1 MVTFKSGHLLV
12 LYQVRCPMAP
22 RFVFGPLSLTQ
33 EPKSP
38 KKWLFYHKSE
48 SGAESESDNP
58 KNSNGWGR
66 HMTWGEWLFFPGS
79 EDFKRPRTILAS
91 WKNPPNCYQ
100 HLKVPCSGMPFF
112 RQKKQ
117 TNKQT
122 KTKLN
127 INRDIKEHNNNT
139 RIYQYHGLG
148 PLQRQKYPKSEQFQP
163 NHSLGD
169 FQQFC
174 QKKSPRNVDIAPS
187 MWQRI
192 FSFFPHR
199 FVYI

>member
-1 MVTFKSGHLLV
+1 
-12 LYQVRCPMAP
+12 
-22 RFVFGPLSLTQ
+22 
-33 EPKSP
+33 
-38 KKWLFYHKSE
+38 
-48 SGAESESDNP
+48 
-58 KNSNGWGR
+58 
-66 HMTWGEWLFFPGS
+66 MTWGEWLFFPGS

-148 PLQRQKYPKSEQFQP
+148 TLQRQKYPISTQSFTRRFLNNFAKKKAPEMLTQLQACDNVFFRFSPIDSYISNLSMVEKRKNTFVSE
-163 NHSLGD
+163 SLKMRLNPIFPLAIFNNFAESQAFD
-169 FQQFC
+169 FELT
-174 QKKSPRNVDIAPS
+174 
-187 MWQRI
+187 
-192 FSFFPHR
+192 
-199 FVYI
+199 

>member
-1 MVTFKSGHLLV
+1 
-12 LYQVRCPMAP
+12 
-22 RFVFGPLSLTQ
+22 
-33 EPKSP
+33 
-38 KKWLFYHKSE
+38 
-48 SGAESESDNP
+48 
-58 KNSNGWGR
+58 
-66 HMTWGEWLFFPGS
+66 MTWGEWLFFPGS

-174 QKKSPRNVDIAPS
+174 QKKAPEMLTQLQACDNVFFRFSPIDSYISNLS
-187 MWQRI
+187 MVEKRKNTFVSESLKMRLNPI
-192 FSFFPHR
+192 FHLAIFNNFAESQAFDFELT
-199 FVYI
+199 